1 MTAAPVDGDS
11 PPRVQDIYSAAAV
24 RASATAAVHPLAAQL
39 YQQREL
45 AGAGAASL
53 GCADAAALAGLQT
66 GQTVLDLGC
75 GAGLDVLL
83 AARQVGPAGRVI
95 GVDMT
100 PEMIAL
106 ARRHAADAAV
116 TNVEFRLGTI
126 EDLPV
131 EDGSV
136 DVVMSNCVASLAP
149 AKDRLLAEA
158 WRVLV
163 PGGRLAVADL
173 ALLAPLPASV
183 RDQLAAWGGLV
194 GLLTVEAYGA
204 AVTGAGFTGA
214 AVRVLRTFGRADIP
228 MLENTPLGSGC
239 LTSIPESDLHAADGL
254 VASVHVTA
262 ARPAA
267 STPPSGPVTG
277 PSCSGA
283 SHDQRP

>member
-1 MTAAPVDGDS
+1 MTTAPADGDS
-11 PPRVQDIYSAAAV
+11 PPRVEDIYGAAAA
-24 RASATAAVHPLAAQL
+24 RASAAAAVHPLAAQL
-39 YQQREL
+39 YQQRDL
-45 AGAGAASL
+45 PVAGAASL
-53 GCADAAALAGLQT
+53 GCGDSAALAGLQA

-83 AARQVGPAGRVI
+83 AAWQVGPAGRVI

-116 TNVEFRLGTI
+116 TNVEFRLGSI

-131 EDGSV
+131 EDSSV
-136 DVVMSNCVASLAP
+136 DVVISNCVASLSP

-173 ALLAPLPASV
+173 ALLGPLPASV

-194 GLLTVEAYGA
+194 GLLTVETYRA
-204 AVTGAGFTGA
+204 AVTQAGFTGA
-214 AVRVLRTFGRADIP
+214 AVRVLRAFGRADIT
-228 MLENTPLGSGC
+228 MLENTPLGCGC
-239 LTSIPESDLHAADGL
+239 LTGVPDKDLHAADGL

-267 STPPSGPVTG
+267 STAPPGPVTG
-277 PSCSGA
+277 PSTSGA
-283 SHDQRP
+283 SHE

>member
-1 MTAAPVDGDS
+1 MTTAPADGDS
-11 PPRVQDIYSAAAV
+11 PHRVQDIYSAAAA
-24 RASATAAVHPLAAQL
+24 RAGATAAVHPLAAQL
-39 YQQREL
+39 YEQRYL
-45 AGAGAASL
+45 PGAGAASL
-53 GCADAAALAGLQT
+53 GCADSAALACLQL

-83 AARQVGPAGRVI
+83 AARQVGLAGQVI

-106 ARRHAADAAV
+106 ARRHAAGAAV

-136 DVVMSNCVASLAP
+136 DVVISNCVASLSP

-158 WRVLV
+158 WRVLI

-173 ALLAPLPASV
+173 ALLGPLPASV
-183 RDQLAAWGGLV
+183 RDQLAAWGGIV
-194 GLLTVEAYGA
+194 GLLTVEAYRA
-204 AVTGAGFTGA
+204 AVTEAGFTGA
-214 AVRVLRTFGRADIP
+214 AVEVLRTFGRTDIT
-228 MLENTPLGSGC
+228 MLDNTPLGRGC
-239 LTSIPESDLHAADGL
+239 LTGIPEKDPHAADGL

-262 ARPAA
+262 TRPPHLPHSPA
-267 STPPSGPVTG
+267 SLAGLSV
-277 PSCSGA
+277 SGA
-283 SHDQRP
+283 SHG

>member
-1 MTAAPVDGDS
+1 MTAAPADGDS
-11 PPRVQDIYSAAAV
+11 PQRVQAIYAAAA
-24 RASATAAVHPLAAQL
+24 RTAGGTAAAHPLAAQL
-39 YQQREL
+39 YEQRDL
-45 AGAGAASL
+45 PAAGAGSL
-53 GCADAAALAGLQT
+53 GCADAAALADLQP

-75 GAGLDVLL
+75 GAGLDALL
-83 AARQVGPAGRVI
+83 AARQVGLAGRVI

-131 EDGSV
+131 EDGSI
-136 DVVMSNCVASLAP
+136 DVVMSNCVASLSP

-158 WRVLV
+158 WRVLI

-194 GLLTVEAYGA
+194 GLLTVGAYR
-204 AVTGAGFTGA
+204 AVVTEAGFTGA
-214 AVRVLRTFGRADIP
+214 AVRVLRTFGRADIT
-228 MLENTPLGSGC
+228 MLETMPLGGGC
-239 LTSIPESDLHAADGL
+239 LTGIPESDLHAAEGL
-254 VASVHVTA
+254 VASAQITA
-262 ARPAA
+262 TRPA
-267 STPPSGPVTG
+267 TPTAPP
-277 PSCSGA
+277 A
-283 SHDQRP
+283 R